1 MAENED
7 KGKKDATRGYVIC
20 IEEELDLA
28 STDTIQ
34 LLRDKY
40 GKDEKIEVFVKRGHA
55 VQTTPRKAA
64 EALAEARDLDGSVV
78 VIADSALN
86 PLGPAK
92 TETKRVVSFG
102 E

>member
-1 MAENED
+1 MADDE

-34 LLRDKY
+34 RLRDKY

-55 VQTTPRKAA
+55 VQSNPRKAA
-64 EALAEARDLDGSVV
+64 EALAEARELNGSVV
-78 VIADSALN
+78 VMADSALN
-86 PLGPAK
+86 PLGSAR
-92 TETKRVVSFG
+92 TETKTVTTFG